1 LASAAQFGQDDRTMS
16 QVAPQIAFA
25 QARAADPAGWGRIAV
40 EVGEQLS
47 RSLPTARLGFLYA
60 TDVLA
65 DRLEEVLAVVRRVS
79 GIQEWVGAVGL
90 GVIGEDEVFDA
101 PALAAIALDVPVES
115 FKILP
120 SITDDPSLL
129 RGLGPWIQAKR
140 PAFGILHADPR
151 CPDMGDAIASI
162 AEASDAYLVG
172 GVSSG
177 ERATAQ
183 IAYKVVE
190 GGVSGV
196 LFAHQVGVVAGLTQG
211 CTPIGPV
218 RRVTAADGNI
228 LIAIDGR
235 PALDVFKEDIGEM
248 LARDLRQIAGDIH
261 AAFPVPGSDRA
272 DYLVRNLVGIDPK
285 EGLVAVGANVE
296 PGDRMMFVRRDKAAA
311 AQDFAEMLDGLK
323 RRAPRAKAGVYF
335 SCLARGPN
343 LFGAGSVERRLLR
356 EALGDIPVVGM
367 FCNGE
372 ISDSRLYGYTGVLA
386 LFV

>member
-1 LASAAQFGQDDRTMS
+1 MS

-25 QARAADPAGWGRIAV
+25 QARTADLAGWGRLAV

-60 TDVLA
+60 TDALA

-90 GVIGEDEVFDA
+90 GVIGEDEVFDT
-101 PALAAIALDVPVES
+101 PALAAIALDMPADS
-115 FKILP
+115 FRVLP
-120 SITDDPSLL
+120 SVTDDP
-129 RGLGPWIQAKR
+129 GVMKPFGPWIAAKR

-151 CPDMGDAIASI
+151 CPDLGDAIATI
-162 AEASDAYLVG
+162 AEASDAFLVG
-172 GVSSG
+172 GISSG

-183 IAYKVVE
+183 IAFKVVE

-196 LFAHQVGVVAGLTQG
+196 LFAHQVAVATGLTQG
-211 CTPIGPV
+211 CAPIGPV
-218 RRVTAADGNI
+218 RRVTAADGNVV
-228 LIAIDGR
+228 IAIDGR

-248 LARDLRQIAGDIH
+248 LARDLRQVAGNIH

-285 EGLVAVGANVE
+285 EGLVAVGSNVE
-296 PGDRMMFVRRDKAAA
+296 PGDRIMFVRRDRAAA
-311 AQDFAEMLDGLK
+311 TQDLAEMLEGLK
-323 RRAPRAKAGVYF
+323 RRAPRAKAGIYF

-343 LFGAGSVERRLLR
+343 LFGADSAERRLLR
-356 EALGDIPVVGM
+356 EALGDIPIVGM

-372 ISDSRLYGYTGVLA
+372 ISDQRLYGYTGVLA

>member
-1 LASAAQFGQDDRTMS
+1 MS
-16 QVAPQIAFA
+16 PVAPQIAFA

-60 TDVLA
+60 TDMLA

-101 PALAAIALDVPVES
+101 PALAAIALDVPADAFRV
-115 FKILP
+115 LP
-120 SITDDPSLL
+120 SITDDPMAL
-129 RGLGPWIQAKR
+129 RPFEAWIQNKR

-151 CPDMGDAIASI
+151 CPDLGDAIGLI
-162 AEASDAYLVG
+162 AEATDAYLVG

-196 LFAHQVGVVAGLTQG
+196 LFAHQVAVLTGLTQG

-218 RRVTAADGNI
+218 RRVTAADGNVVV
-228 LIAIDGR
+228 AIDGR

-248 LARDLRQIAGDIH
+248 LARDLRQVAGNIH

-285 EGLVAVGANVE
+285 EGLVAVGSNVE
-296 PGDRMMFVRRDKAAA
+296 PGDRIMFVRRDRAAA
-311 AQDFAEMLDGLK
+311 TQDFADMLEGLK

-343 LFGAGSVERRLLR
+343 LFGPGSVERRLLR
-356 EALGDIPVVGM
+356 ESLGDIPIVGM

-372 ISDSRLYGYTGVLA
+372 ISDARLYGYTGVLA

>member
-1 LASAAQFGQDDRTMS
+1 MS
-16 QVAPQIAFA
+16 HVAPQIAFA

-60 TDVLA
+60 TDALA

-101 PALAAIALDVPVES
+101 PALAAIALDVPADS
-115 FKILP
+115 FRVLP
-120 SITDDPSLL
+120 SVSDDPSILTAF
-129 RGLGPWIQAKR
+129 GTWIAAKR

-151 CPDMGDAIASI
+151 CPDLGDAIALI
-162 AEASDAYLVG
+162 GDASDAFLVG

-177 ERATAQ
+177 EKATAQ
-183 IAYKVVE
+183 IAFKVVE

-196 LFAHQVGVVAGLTQG
+196 LFAHQVAVATGLTQG

-218 RRVTAADGNI
+218 RRVTAADGNVVI
-228 LIAIDGR
+228 SIDGR
-235 PALDVFKEDIGEM
+235 PALDVFKEDIGDM
-248 LARDLRQIAGDIH
+248 LARDLRQVAGLIH

-285 EGLVAVGANVE
+285 EGLVAVGSNVE
-296 PGDRMMFVRRDKAAA
+296 PGDRIMFVRRDAAA
-311 AQDFAEMLDGLK
+311 ATQDMAEMLEGLK
-323 RRAPRAKAGVYF
+323 RRAPRAKAGIYF

-343 LFGAGSVERRLLR
+343 LFGPGSVERRLLR
-356 EALGDIPVVGM
+356 EALGDIPIVGM

-372 ISDSRLYGYTGVLA
+372 ISDQRLYGYTGVLA